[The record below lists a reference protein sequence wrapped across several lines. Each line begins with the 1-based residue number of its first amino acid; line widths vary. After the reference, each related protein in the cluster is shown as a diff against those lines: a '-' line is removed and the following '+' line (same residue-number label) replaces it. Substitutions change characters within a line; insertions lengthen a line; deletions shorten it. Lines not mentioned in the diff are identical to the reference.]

1 MAALLKVKI
10 ITPKEVA
17 YDGTALAVTIP
28 AEKGEMQVFHGHIPV
43 LARVVQGII
52 RIENP
57 GAAPVCF
64 SVDEG
69 FFRVTQDEVSL
80 LIDTLQ
86 PVQAAGS
93 P

>member
-28 AEKGEMQVFHGHIPV
+28 AEQGEMQVYQGHIPV
-43 LARVVQGII
+43 LARVAKGIV
-52 RIENP
+52 RIENS
-57 GAAPVCF
+57 GVDPVCF

-80 LIDTLQ
+80 LIDTLDPMQ
-86 PVQAAGS
+86 PVS
-93 P
+93 V

>member
-1 MAALLKVKI
+1 MAALLNVKI

-28 AEKGEMQVFHGHIPV
+28 AEQGEMQVYQGHIPV
-43 LARVVQGII
+43 LARVVKGIV

-57 GAAPVCF
+57 RTEPICF
-64 SVDEG
+64 EADEG

-80 LIDTLQ
+80 LIDTIQ
-86 PVQAAGS
+86 PL
-93 P
+93 

>member
-1 MAALLKVKI
+1 MAAMLKVKI

-17 YDGTALAVTIP
+17 YDGTALTVTIP
-28 AEKGEMQVFHGHIPV
+28 AEKGEMQVYQGHIPV
-43 LARVVQGII
+43 LARVGRGTV
-52 RIENP
+52 RIEKP

-64 SVDEG
+64 EVDEG

-86 PVQAAGS
+86 PVEAVGA
-93 P
+93 

>member
-1 MAALLKVKI
+1 MPALLKVKI

-28 AEKGEMQVFHGHIPV
+28 AEKGEMQVYQGHIPV
-43 LARVVQGII
+43 LARVVKGII
-52 RIENP
+52 RIETP
-57 GAAPVCF
+57 GAEPVCF
-64 SVDEG
+64 EADEG

-86 PVQAAGS
+86 PVQPANA
-93 P
+93 

>member
-28 AEKGEMQVFHGHIPV
+28 AETGEIQVYQGHIPV

-57 GAAPVCF
+57 GAEPICF
-64 SVDEG
+64 GADEG
-69 FFRVTQDEVSL
+69 FFRVTQDDVHL
-80 LIDTLQ
+80 LIDTIQ
-86 PVQAAGS
+86 PMHTAGV
-93 P
+93 

>member
-1 MAALLKVKI
+1 LLNVKI

-28 AEKGEMQVFHGHIPV
+28 AEQGEMQVYQGHIPV
-43 LARVVQGII
+43 LARVVKGIV

-57 GAAPVCF
+57 GTEPICF
-64 SVDEG
+64 EVDEG

-80 LIDTLQ
+80 LIDTIQ
-86 PVQAAGS
+86 PVQTADA
-93 P
+93 

>member
-1 MAALLKVKI
+1 MEALLKVKI

-28 AEKGEMQVFHGHIPV
+28 AEQGEMQVYQGHIPV

-52 RIENP
+52 RIENS
-57 GAAPVCF
+57 GAAPICF
-64 SVDEG
+64 EADEG

-80 LIDTLQ
+80 LIDTIQ
-86 PVQAAGS
+86 PVQTADV
-93 P
+93 

>member
-1 MAALLKVKI
+1 MASLLRVKI

-28 AEKGEMQVFHGHIPV
+28 AEKGEMQVYQGHIPV
-43 LARVVQGII
+43 LARVTQGIV

-57 GAAPVCF
+57 GAEPVCF
-64 SVDEG
+64 GVDEG

-86 PVQAAGS
+86 PVS
-93 P
+93 